1 MSSDCVKTPDV
12 GTEYAEYAKSYTD
25 FPPKVIGF
33 YRRFTIVAFEEPSG
47 I

>member
-25 FPPKVIGF
+25 FHLPVVER
-33 YRRFTIVAFEEPSG
+33 YIVTVALTYTVT
-47 I
+47 